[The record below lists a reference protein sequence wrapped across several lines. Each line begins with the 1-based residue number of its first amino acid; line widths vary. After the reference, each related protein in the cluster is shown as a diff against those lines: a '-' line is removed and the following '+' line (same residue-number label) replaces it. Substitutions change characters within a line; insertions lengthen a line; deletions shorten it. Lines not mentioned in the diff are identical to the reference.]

1 MKYTK
6 YIGMMIVAG
15 GMLAATSCTDFSD
28 YNSVPGSAQ
37 PSAENT
43 LWENINAKSELSDF
57 AAVLK
62 RVGYDKVLSES
73 HTYTVW
79 APVNGSF
86 KLDSLAE
93 ISDEKVLN
101 QFVKNHIANYSHM
114 ETDIADSVV
123 FMLNEKILPFRAKGT
138 SAVTFGGKSLI
149 ADGSVYNHPS
159 LNGTLY
165 VMKNPT
171 EFRYNG
177 YEVLGDLAGVAD
189 EFSKYVRKY
198 ETSRLDETKSVK
210 GEIRDGVQHY
220 DDSVM
225 IVSNSFVTRTLGA
238 QLDNEDSLYT
248 VLIPT
253 NKAWEN
259 IHKEVK
265 SLYNY
270 ITPISYQNLSKAGM
284 KVGGTCP
291 TTATGNATIMDAN
304 VGTESTSLQAAPA
317 DAEITETAP
326 YWTDSIAKRLITNRS
341 TFSETNKRYNAKLA
355 TGERFVENDTLYST
369 NRYLCTNL
377 PYLDE
382 VTENIIPL
390 SNGHARIINAY
401 PFLAED
407 TYAPVIRTRNV
418 SRIVTASGSS
428 HTRVSVSNLPS
439 SVVTF
444 EDDVD
449 DGVLRYEKAVL
460 PSASNAAPEMDFYLN
475 NVLST
480 TYDIY
485 AVIVPGWIDNHNY
498 TTGEDNE
505 GFVRKPYTLRFD
517 INYTDASN
525 TQIAGRFDGE
535 GIITKVTDMK
545 KVPAFLVAEQKIDT
559 VKLGRVNFPI
569 CYAGTEAKPNIK
581 VMNTIATFNATNK
594 RKYEQELRVANIILR
609 PVEKNEEE
617 KNATKED

>member
-1 MKYTK
+1 
-6 YIGMMIVAG
+6 
-15 GMLAATSCTDFSD
+15 MLAATSCTDFND
-28 YNSVPGSAQ
+28 YNSVPESAQ

-43 LWENINAKSELSDF
+43 LWENINAKSELSNF

-86 KLDSLAE
+86 NMDSLSQV
-93 ISDEKVLN
+93 SDEKVLN

-123 FMLNEKILPFRAKGT
+123 FMLNEKVLPFRAKGT
-138 SAVTFGGKSLI
+138 SAISFAGKNLI
-149 ADGSVYNHPS
+149 ADGGVYNHPS

-165 VMKNPT
+165 IMNDPAI
-171 EFRYNG
+171 FRYNA
-177 YEVLGDLAGVAD
+177 YEVIGDLKGVAD
-189 EFSKYVRKY
+189 KFGDYVHKY
-198 ETSRLDETKSVK
+198 EIARLDESKSVK

-248 VLIPT
+248 VLIP
-253 NKAWEN
+253 NDEAWS
-259 IHKEVK
+259 KTYDKVK

-270 ITPISYQNLSKAGM
+270 ISPIAYQDLNHKDVADT
-284 KVGGTCP
+284 KGGTCP
-291 TTATGNATIMDAN
+291 TTATGRATIMVATL
-304 VGTESTSLQAAPA
+304 GSQSTSLQAAPA

-341 TFSETNKRYNAKLA
+341 TFSETNKKYNAKLA

-369 NRYLCTNL
+369 NRNYCTNL
-377 PYLDE
+377 PYLDQ
-382 VTENIIPL
+382 VTEQIIPL
-390 SNGHARIINAY
+390 SNGHARIINDY
-401 PFLAED
+401 PFLAKD

-428 HTRVSVSNLPS
+428 YTRVNWSNLPS

-444 EDDVD
+444 EDDVN
-449 DGVLRYEKAVL
+449 DGIFRYVKAVL
-460 PSASNAAPEMDFYLN
+460 PANANAAPEMDFYLN

-485 AVIVPGWIDNHNY
+485 AVIVPAWIDNHNFA
-498 TTGEDNE
+498 TGEDNE

-517 INYTDASN
+517 INYTDAKN
-525 TQIAGRFDGE
+525 NQVTGRFDGE
-535 GIITKVTDMK
+535 GIVMSTDIASLTKI
-545 KVPAFLVAEQKIDT
+545 PAFLVAEQKVDT
-559 VKLGRVNFPI
+559 VKLGRVTFPI

-609 PVEKNEEE
+609 PVEMTEEE

>member
-1 MKYTK
+1 
-6 YIGMMIVAG
+6 
-15 GMLAATSCTDFSD
+15 MLAATSCTDFSD
-28 YNSVPGSAQ
+28 YNSLPESSQA
-37 PSAENT
+37 SAENT
-43 LWENINAKSELSDF
+43 LWENINAKSELSNF

-86 KLDSLAE
+86 NMDSLSKV
-93 ISDEKVLN
+93 SDEKVLN

-123 FMLNEKILPFRAKGT
+123 FMLNEKVLPFRAKGT
-138 SAVTFGGKSLI
+138 NAISFAGKNLI
-149 ADGSVYNHPS
+149 AEGGVYNHPS

-165 VMKNPT
+165 LMDNPAI
-171 EFRYNG
+171 FRYNA
-177 YEVLGDLAGVAD
+177 YEIISDLEGVAD
-189 EFSKYVRKY
+189 KFGNYVHKY
-198 ETSRLDETKSVK
+198 ETARLDEEKSVK

-248 VLIPT
+248 VLIP
-253 NKAWEN
+253 NNDAWDRTYD
-259 IHKEVK
+259 KVK

-270 ITPISYQNLSKAGM
+270 ITPIAYQDLSKVGM
-284 KVGGTCP
+284 DKGGTCP
-291 TTATGNATIMDAN
+291 TTATGNATIMDAA
-304 VGTESTSLQAAPA
+304 VGSESTSLQSAPS

-326 YWTDSIAKRLITNRS
+326 YWTDSIAKRLITNRT
-341 TFSETNKRYNAKLA
+341 TFSETNKKYNGKLA
-355 TGERFVENDTLYST
+355 TGARFVENDTLLST
-369 NRYLCTNL
+369 NRNFCTNL
-377 PYLDE
+377 PYLDQ
-382 VTENIIPL
+382 VTEQIIPL
-390 SNGHARIINAY
+390 SNGHARIINDY
-401 PFLAED
+401 PFLAKD

-428 HTRVSVSNLPS
+428 YSRVTWSNMSPDI
-439 SVVTF
+439 VTF
-444 EDDVD
+444 DDDVD
-449 DGVLRYEKAVL
+449 DGIFRYVKAVL
-460 PSASNAAPEMDFYLN
+460 PSTSNAAPEMDFYLN

-485 AVIVPGWIDNHNY
+485 AVIVPAWIENHDY
-498 TTGEDNE
+498 ATDQDVD

-517 INYTDASN
+517 INYTDEN
-525 TQIAGRFDGE
+525 NKQIAGRFDGE

-545 KVPAFLVAEQKIDT
+545 KVPAFLVAEQKVDT
-559 VKLGRVNFPI
+559 VKLGRVTFPI

-581 VMNTIATFNATNK
+581 IMNTIATFNATNK

-609 PVEKNEEE
+609 PVEMTEEE